1 MTTQSKSACELY
13 RFWVGP
19 HYAAITVAPR
29 WTVLGR
35 KFGGEILL
43 HSTLGNFGG
52 TIEDC
57 KMEFTEYLRGL
68 TMPAFFEQFGGPMR
82 PMFDG
87 KASVARLGKAIL
99 AQRRARGFTT
109 ETACELW
116 GDLQFSGDS
125 AARSEL
131 SFRTTAA
138 RICAAAPPLGQPADH
153 AVQTYGHQAQV
164 FWDTLWPKFIAT
176 LARPAA
182 APHAFAA

>member
-13 RFWVGP
+13 RFWVGQ
-19 HYAAITVAPR
+19 HYAAITVDPW

-35 KFGGEILL
+35 KFGGEILV

-68 TMPAFFEQFGGPMR
+68 TMQAFFEQFGGPMR
-82 PMFDG
+82 PTFDG
-87 KASVARLGKAIL
+87 KASVAKLGKAIL
-99 AQRRARGFTT
+99 SQRRARSIGA

-116 GDLQFSGDS
+116 GDLQFSADS
-125 AARSEL
+125 AASSEL
-131 SFRTTAA
+131 SFRATAA
-138 RICAAAPPLGQPADH
+138 RICAAAPALGHPADH
-153 AVQTYGHQAQV
+153 AVQTYAPQAQF
-164 FWDTLWPKFIAT
+164 FWDTLWPEFTAA

-182 APHAFAA
+182 GRRALAA